1 MALSKTLAERIRVIK
16 GKTLEKVKA
25 YSLVDALDNKVV
37 EVEVE
42 RLANTLPS

>member
-1 MALSKTLAERIRVIK
+1 MIK

-42 RLANTLPS
+42 RLAKTLPS